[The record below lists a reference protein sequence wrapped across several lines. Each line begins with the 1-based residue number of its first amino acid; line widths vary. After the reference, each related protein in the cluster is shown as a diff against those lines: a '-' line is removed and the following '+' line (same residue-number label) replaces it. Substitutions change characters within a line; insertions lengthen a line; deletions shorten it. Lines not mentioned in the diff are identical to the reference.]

1 VALDLNVKFRFELII
16 LIVKEGVMLKILDC
30 TLRDGG
36 YYNSW
41 DFDPLVVSNYL
52 QAMADSKIDYVE
64 LGLRNFSKPGFLGAF
79 AFTTEM
85 FLNNIELPVGPTYG
99 VMVDAKTILSADM
112 SIAEAVN
119 LLFSEAKESKI
130 GLVRVAAH
138 FHEVERSEEIVS
150 ILKVKGYIVG
160 FNLMQ
165 AAGKSADVIAE
176 KVSAIS
182 GWGMLDVLYFAD
194 SLGNMDS
201 DEVER
206 VFTAVRNEW
215 DGPIGIHTHNNMGK
229 GLNNTLIARSLGVTW
244 LDATVTGMGRGAG
257 NTQTESLLAVLDK
270 EDSKY
275 HSRSV
280 YELVIR
286 YFEKM
291 QKKYGWG
298 SNLLYFL
305 GAQNDVHPTYIQN
318 LLSNSHYGT
327 DEIVGAIDY
336 LSNLEGTTSYNGAVL
351 DSAICFTE
359 KKLKISGDSTIKGM
373 FNGREV
379 LIITN
384 APSTAKYAS
393 AIELYIKTAKPVVI
407 SINIVDSISPD
418 LINYYVIS
426 HNSKFLSDTEKYK
439 QLNKAVILPKHRF
452 SQSEL
457 QAFEGIQ
464 LFDYGLEIKKGE
476 FRANDTY
483 VTLPY
488 DITTAYVLGVILGSE
503 VSSVT
508 AIGLD
513 GYETNDVRQQ
523 EMNEILVA
531 YKHHKSSKP
540 ITVLTPTAY
549 PINRGSIYAPIK

>member
-1 VALDLNVKFRFELII
+1 
-16 LIVKEGVMLKILDC
+16 MLKILDC

-41 DFDPLVVSNYL
+41 DFDPIVVTSYL
-52 QAMADSKIDYVE
+52 QTMADSKIDYVE
-64 LGLRNFSKPGFLGAF
+64 LGLRNFAKPGFFGAF
-79 AFTTEM
+79 FYTTEM
-85 FLNNIELPVGPTYG
+85 FLNSIELPIGPTYG

-112 SIAEAVN
+112 STSEAIDS
-119 LLFSEAKESKI
+119 LFVEAKESKV

-138 FHEVERSEEIVS
+138 FHEVESSEEIVS
-150 ILKVKGYIVG
+150 ALKAKGYIVG

-165 AAGKSADVIAE
+165 AAGKPDDVLAK
-176 KVSAIS
+176 KVSVLKQ
-182 GWGMLDVLYFAD
+182 WDMLDVLYFAD

-201 DEVER
+201 DEVKR
-206 VFTAVRNEW
+206 VYTAVRNEW
-215 DGPIGIHTHNNMGK
+215 DGPVGIHTHNNMSK
-229 GLNNTLIARSLGVTW
+229 GLDNSLIARSLGVTW
-244 LDATVTGMGRGAG
+244 LDATITGMGRGAG

-275 HSRSV
+275 NSKPV

-286 YFEKM
+286 YFEEM
-291 QKKYGWG
+291 QKKFGWG

-327 DEIVGAIDY
+327 DEIIGAIDY

-351 DSAICFTE
+351 DSAICFSE
-359 KKLKISGDSTIKGM
+359 KKVKISGNSKVKGM

-384 APSTAKYAS
+384 APSTTKYAS
-393 AIELYIKTAKPVVI
+393 AIKSYIKRVMPIVI

-426 HNSKFLSDTEKYK
+426 HNSKFLSDADKYK
-439 QLNKAVILPKHRF
+439 KLNKAVILPKHRF

-457 QAFEGIQ
+457 EAFDGVE

-476 FRANDTY
+476 FERNDTY
-483 VTLPY
+483 VTLPC
-488 DITTAYVLGVILGSE
+488 DITTAYVLGVILGSD

-513 GYETNDVRQQ
+513 GYESNDVRQQ

-531 YKHHKSSKP
+531 YNNHIGSKP
-540 ITVLTPTAY
+540 ITVLTPTTY
-549 PINRGSIYAPIK
+549 QVNKGSIYALTK